1 MSILHIPA
9 NPEQTALARL
19 RTDIVFSA
27 ATGTQLTCAMLLP
40 WNEAPETP
48 YPAIVFVQGSAW
60 QFPDIGYEIP
70 QLSEYARRGYVV
82 MTVTHRNC
90 LDGHPFPAFLQDV
103 KTAVR
108 YLRANA
114 QAYHVDPERI
124 GIWGTSSGGN
134 TSMLVAMTGDDAR
147 YKTAEYAAV
156 SDAVRCAV
164 QCFGPTD
171 LKSLFDYHR
180 AAGSTDESLPSALA
194 GERPYDEVMRDM
206 SPYQIAE
213 KGKAYPPILMLQ
225 GNADVVVPWTQAEM
239 MLEKYE
245 EVGADAQL
253 ICIDG
258 APHEGPFW
266 SGAVHEQIVAFLD
279 AHLKG

>member
-1 MSILHIPA
+1 MSILHILS
-9 NPEQTALARL
+9 NPALAGQARITL
-19 RTDIVFSA
+19 NVVFST
-27 ATGTQLTCAMLLP
+27 ATGAELSCAILSP

-70 QLSEYARRGYVV
+70 QLSQYARAGYVV

-90 LDGHPFPAFLQDV
+90 LKGHPFPAFLEDV

-108 YLRANA
+108 FLRANA
-114 QAYHVDPERI
+114 ETYHIDPERI

-134 TSMLVAMTGDDAR
+134 TSMLVSMTGDDPR
-147 YKTAEYAAV
+147 YKTKEYGEY
-156 SDAVRCAV
+156 SDSVRCAV

-171 LKSLFDYHR
+171 IKSLFDYHL
-180 AAGSTDESLPSALA
+180 ANGSDDTLARALA
-194 GERPYDEVMRDM
+194 GSRPYDEVAHDM

-213 KGKAYPPILMLQ
+213 KGKNYPPILMIQ
-225 GNADVVVPWTQAEM
+225 GNADPVVPWDQGEM
-239 MLEKYE
+239 MQKKYE
-245 EVGADAQL
+245 EVGADSQL

-258 APHEGPFW
+258 APHEGSFW
-266 SGAVHEQIVAFLD
+266 SSAVHDQIMAFLD
-279 AHLKG
+279 RHLK

>member
-9 NPEQTALARL
+9 NPAMNGQARL
-19 RTDIVFSA
+19 TMNVVFSE
-27 ATGTQLTCAMLLP
+27 ATGTALSCAILSP
-40 WNEAPETP
+40 WNETPEKP

-70 QLSEYARRGYVV
+70 QLSRYARAGYVV

-90 LDGHPFPAFLQDV
+90 LEGHPFPAFLEDV

-108 YLRANA
+108 FLRANA
-114 QAYHVDPERI
+114 EKYHVDPERI
-124 GIWGTSSGGN
+124 AVWGTSSGGN
-134 TSMLVAMTGDDAR
+134 TSMLVSMTGDDPR
-147 YKTAEYAAV
+147 YNTGEYGGY

-171 LKSLFDYHR
+171 ILTLFEYHFSGGNSDR
-180 AAGSTDESLPSALA
+180 TLANALA
-194 GERPYDEVMRDM
+194 GERPYEEVAQEM
-206 SPYQIAE
+206 SPYRIAE
-213 KGKAYPPILMLQ
+213 KGKNYPPILMIQ
-225 GNADVVVPWTQAEM
+225 GNADPVVPWDQAEM
-239 MLEKYE
+239 MYGKYQ

-266 SGAVHEQIVAFLD
+266 SDAVHDQIMAFFKKNL
-279 AHLKG
+279 

>member
-9 NPEQTALARL
+9 NPTMAAQARL
-19 RTDIVFSA
+19 DTNIVYSTA
-27 ATGTQLTCAMLLP
+27 QGQEITCAVLTP
-40 WNEAPETP
+40 WNEATEKP

-60 QFPDIGYEIP
+60 QFPDVGYELP
-70 QLSEYARRGYVV
+70 QLSEYAKGGYVV
-82 MTVTHRNC
+82 MTVTHRNAME
-90 LDGHPFPAFLQDV
+90 GHPFPAFLEDV

-108 YLRANA
+108 YLRKNA
-114 QAYHVDPERI
+114 EVYHVDPERI

-134 TSMLVAMTGDDAR
+134 TSMLVSMTADDPR
-147 YKTAEYAAV
+147 YKTGEYAEF

-171 LKSLFDYHR
+171 LVTLFELHKG
-180 AAGSTDESLPSALA
+180 APIAKALQGDQDA
-194 GERPYDEVMRDM
+194 DTVLHDM
-206 SPYQIAE
+206 SPYHIAE
-213 KGKAYPPILMLQ
+213 PGKEYPPILMIQ
-225 GNADVVVPWTQAEM
+225 GDADDVVPWDQG
-239 MLEKYE
+239 EKMYKKYL

-266 SGAVHEQIVAFLD
+266 SRAVHEQIMAFLD
-279 AHLKG
+279 KHLKG

>member
-9 NPEQTALARL
+9 NPEQKGQARIVP
-19 RTDIVFSA
+19 DVVFSS
-27 ATGTQLTCAMLLP
+27 ATGTELRCAILTP
-40 WNEAPETP
+40 WNEAPEKP

-60 QFPDIGYEIP
+60 QFPDIYYEIP
-70 QLSEYARRGYVV
+70 QLSEYARAGYVV

-90 LDGHPFPAFLQDV
+90 LEGHPFPAFLEDV

-108 YLRANA
+108 YLRKNA
-114 QAYHVDPERI
+114 EAYHVDPDRI

-134 TSMLVAMTGDDAR
+134 TSMLVAMTADDPRYNTGEHGD
-147 YKTAEYAAV
+147 V

-171 LKSLFDYHR
+171 IITLFDYHFN
-180 AAGSTDESLPSALA
+180 AGNTDRTLANSLA
-194 GERPYDEVMRDM
+194 GERPYEEVAREM

-225 GNADVVVPWTQAEM
+225 GNDDPVVPWEQGEKM
-239 MLEKYE
+239 YEKYL

-266 SGAVHEQIVAFLD
+266 SGAVHEQIMAFLD
-279 AHLKG
+279 KHLK

>member
-9 NPEQTALARL
+9 NPSLEGMARL
-19 RTDIVFSA
+19 LPRVVFSTQ
-27 ATGTQLTCAMLLP
+27 TGTELACAMLTP
-40 WNEAPETP
+40 WNESPETP

-60 QFPDIGYEIP
+60 QFPDIYYELP
-70 QLSEYARRGYVV
+70 QLSEFARAGYVV

-90 LDGHPFPAFLQDV
+90 LDGHPFPAFLEDV

-108 YLRANA
+108 FLRANA
-114 QAYHVDPERI
+114 DTYHVDPERI

-134 TSMLVAMTGDDAR
+134 TSMLVNMTGDDPR
-147 YKTAEYAAV
+147 YNTGEYGEY
-156 SDAVRCAV
+156 SDSVRCAV

-171 LKSLFDYHR
+171 IKSLFDYHM
-180 AAGSTDESLPSALA
+180 AAGTDDTLARALA
-194 GERPYDEVMRDM
+194 GERPYEEVAREM

-213 KGKAYPPILMLQ
+213 AGKVYPPLLMIQ
-225 GNADVVVPWTQAEM
+225 GNADPVVPWVQGEM
-239 MLEKYE
+239 MYEKLME
-245 EVGADAQL
+245 TGADAQL

-266 SGAVHEQIVAFLD
+266 SRAVYAQVKAFLD
-279 AHLKG
+279 KHLKG